1 VDKTEWKG
9 LDVEIP
15 EEICRQFHEEELA
28 ALKDILALDPRP
40 RYQDDPERVYGMP
53 FGKYDVR
60 FRVVKNVLKVTGCV
74 VI

>member
-1 VDKTEWKG
+1 M
-9 LDVEIP
+9 P
-15 EEICRQFHEEELA
+15 EEICRLFPEEELA